1 MYSILTEDLNIRKLT
16 ACWIPRFLT
25 VDQRHTR
32 QNMSFANLNLFETNP
47 DKFLLRYVTMGKTWV
62 QHFIPESK

>member
-1 MYSILTEDLNIRKLT
+1 MHSVLTEDLSMRTRL
-16 ACWIPRFLT
+16 PT

-32 QNMSFANLNLFETNP
+32 QNMSHVNLNLFETDP
-47 DKFLLRYVTMGKTWV
+47 EKLLLRYVSMDETWV